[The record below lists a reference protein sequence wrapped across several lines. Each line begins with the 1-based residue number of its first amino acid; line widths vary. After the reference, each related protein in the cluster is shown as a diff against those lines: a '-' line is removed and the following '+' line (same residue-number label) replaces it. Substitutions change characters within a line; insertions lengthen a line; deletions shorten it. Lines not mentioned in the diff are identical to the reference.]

1 MKAILIRSRRRTPRG
16 GDHLSIL
23 IDASTTFIVQ
33 GITGREA
40 VNLTRECLDYG
51 AGAKIVGGVTPGR
64 LGRDVHGVPVFDT
77 VAQAVAHHG
86 APIDGSVVT
95 VPPAFTRDAVFEAL
109 ENGIRIVVI
118 VTERIPRADVAEMVE
133 LADERGA
140 RIIGPNCLGIIVPD
154 VIKMGGIGGPA
165 RNARQAYTP
174 GPVGVISRSGGM
186 TTEMSSTLTAAGLG
200 QSTAVSIGGDAIIGS
215 TYAELM
221 PLFEADDETRAIVI
235 YTEPGG
241 RMEAQLAEWVKANE
255 SRLPIVAF
263 MAGRFMDSDEM
274 KGMSFGHAG
283 TIVEGAEDTATEKIA
298 RLEAAGI
305 PVVERIDEI
314 PDAVKERLEALV

>member
-1 MKAILIRSRRRTPRG
+1 M
-16 GDHLSIL
+16 SIL
-23 IDASTTFIVQ
+23 IDENTTFIVQ

-77 VAQAVAHHG
+77 VAQAVEHHG
-86 APIDGSVVT
+86 APIYGSVVT
-95 VPPAFTRDAVFEAL
+95 VPPAFTKDAVFEAI
-109 ENGIRIVVI
+109 ENGIELIVI
-118 VTERIPRADVAEMVE
+118 VTERIPRRDVAQMVE
-133 LADERGA
+133 LATLRGA

-165 RNARQAYTP
+165 KNAAQAYTP
-174 GPVGVISRSGGM
+174 GPIGVISRSGGM
-186 TTEMSSTLTAAGLG
+186 TTEMSSTLSAAGLG

-215 TYAELM
+215 SYAELM
-221 PLFEADDETRAIVI
+221 PLFEADEQTQAIVI

-241 RMEAQLAEWVKANE
+241 RMEAELARYVTETS

-263 MAGRFMDSDEM
+263 MAGGFRDERR
-274 KGMSFGHAG
+274 GMSSGHAG
-283 TIVEGAEDTATEKIA
+283 TIVEGKPDPAAEKIA
-298 RLEAAGI
+298 RLAEAGI
-305 PVVERIDEI
+305 VVAEEISQI
-314 PDAVKERLEALV
+314 PDLIRAKIAERTPA